1 MLPHQGEDRAVLRE
15 GFPPGSGLPRLIDA
29 RSSHERER
37 QGEKFRQIT
46 TAVADGTI
54 AALAV
59 QKFLR
64 ESRG

>member
-1 MLPHQGEDRAVLRE
+1 MFDIETIAPQVQRDRR
-15 GFPPGSGLPRLIDA
+15 GP
-29 RSSHERER
+29 RER
-37 QGEKFRQIT
+37 ASPLGEGYQIT

-64 ESRG
+64 DNR